1 MNSSTAVTSR
11 KVSRRALLGGALA
24 VVASAGGGTAW
35 ALDRFV
41 IEHAEVTDAS
51 SAWASATPT
60 ATATAASTDTSA
72 SVTVTKKTVGSGANL
87 VTYYVADLK
96 LAAGTALRAALAKD
110 TFGENIIENTST
122 IATSNN
128 AAWAING
135 DYYGFR
141 DTGIVIRNGVAF
153 RDSGARQ
160 GLAVFRDGTLAL
172 YDETTTTAAKL
183 IADGAWQTLS
193 FGPGIVN
200 DGKVVSGI
208 ESVEVDTNIG
218 NHSIQGEQPRT
229 GLGMIAPNRL
239 VAIVADG
246 RASGYS
252 RGVTMTEFAQL
263 FTGLGAQV
271 AYNLDGG
278 GSSVMFYNGALASN
292 PLGRG
297 QERGTS
303 DILYVAG

>member
-87 VTYYVADLK
+87 VTYYVADLN

-122 IATSNN
+122 IAKANN

-229 GLGMIAPNRL
+229 GLGMIAPNHL

>member
-1 MNSSTAVTSR
+1 VTSR

-122 IATSNN
+122 IAKANN

-229 GLGMIAPNRL
+229 GLGMIAPNHL

>member
-1 MNSSTAVTSR
+1 MNSSAAVTSR

-122 IATSNN
+122 IAKANN

-229 GLGMIAPNRL
+229 GLGMIAPNHL

>member
-11 KVSRRALLGGALA
+11 NVSRRALLGGALA

-60 ATATAASTDTSA
+60 ATATAASTNTSA

-87 VTYYVADLK
+87 VTYYVADLN

-122 IATSNN
+122 IAKAND

-141 DTGIVIRNGVAF
+141 GTGIVIRNGVAF

-229 GLGMIAPNRL
+229 GLGMIAPNHL

>member
-1 MNSSTAVTSR
+1 MCIR
-11 KVSRRALLGGALA
+11 
-24 VVASAGGGTAW
+24 
-35 ALDRFV
+35 DR
-41 IEHAEVTDAS
+41 
-51 SAWASATPT
+51 
-60 ATATAASTDTSA
+60 
-72 SVTVTKKTVGSGANL
+72 
-87 VTYYVADLK
+87 
-96 LAAGTALRAALAKD
+96 
-110 TFGENIIENTST
+110 
-122 IATSNN
+122 
-128 AAWAING
+128 
-135 DYYGFR
+135 
-141 DTGIVIRNGVAF
+141 
-153 RDSGARQ
+153 
-160 GLAVFRDGTLAL
+160 
-172 YDETTTTAAKL
+172 TTTTAAKL

-229 GLGMIAPNRL
+229 GLGMIAPNHL